1 MVVYLI
7 GNRGRMEPW
16 SLALSL
22 KCLFNCN
29 RILADPK
36 TGKFIFGFGVWDSFS
51 DITEKNKK
59 ILRREWKA
67 FLTEGRA

>member
-7 GNRGRMEPW
+7 GNRERMEPW

-22 KCLFNCN
+22 KCLFN
-29 RILADPK
+29 LQFWQTLK
-36 TGKFIFGFGVWDSFS
+36 QEKFIFGFGVWDSFS

-67 FLTEGRA
+67 FLTEGRT